1 MTADTP
7 TFTSILV
14 ALTGHP
20 LGAWTF
26 ATARVLPTVV
36 LVPAFG
42 LRALPAPTRLA
53 LAAAL
58 AASALPAVEP
68 LAHLGMGVAATVGF
82 VQGLPVAVTAAA
94 SLWVASMV
102 GGLVDE
108 LYGGGGNVVLPV
120 TSSRSGP
127 LEALFVLFV
136 CLAFLASGGTSR
148 VIEAVLLNP
157 SDFTGQI
164 QSVVGTLT
172 TGIQLAIAIALPVV
186 IAKLVLQISELLAE
200 RAAAPATLQAVAIP
214 LRSVIVLIVVAI
226 LLDRTLGLVAL
237 VAGRAP

>member
-1 MTADTP
+1 M
-7 TFTSILV
+7 
-14 ALTGHP
+14 
-20 LGAWTF
+20 
-26 ATARVLPTVV
+26 
-36 LVPAFG
+36 
-42 LRALPAPTRLA
+42 
-53 LAAAL
+53 
-58 AASALPAVEP
+58 
-68 LAHLGMGVAATVGF
+68 
-82 VQGLPVAVTAAA
+82 
-94 SLWVASMV
+94 
-102 GGLVDE
+102 
-108 LYGGGGNVVLPV
+108 
-120 TSSRSGP
+120 
-127 LEALFVLFV
+127 
-136 CLAFLASGGTSR
+136 
-148 VIEAVLLNP
+148 IEAVLLNP